1 MPPHCV
7 AFLMAG
13 KSGVCNKAGMDPVDV
28 ALCLAMDVSASV
40 DFEEFALMAGG
51 TAAALRDPEV
61 LAAATSGPR
70 RAAAVCLLLWSG
82 VGARDLAVGWTRI
95 ADADAAAALAD
106 AIENTPRLPAPGA
119 TAIGEG
125 MAAGLALLASF
136 PGDARRLVL
145 DVSGDG
151 RHNQGRAPAPVRDL
165 AVAAGITVNGL
176 AILNEEP
183 DLLAHYA
190 EEVIGGPGSFAMDC
204 ADYPDFAE
212 AILRK
217 LRREL
222 GGALVA

>member
-1 MPPHCV
+1 ME
-7 AFLMAG
+7 
-13 KSGVCNKAGMDPVDV
+13 PVDV
-28 ALCLAMDVSASV
+28 ALCLAMDASASV
-40 DFEEFALMAGG
+40 DFVEFGLMAGG

-70 RAAAVCLLLWSG
+70 RAAALCVLVWSG
-82 VGARDLAVGWTRI
+82 LGAQDVAVGWTRL
-95 ADADAAAALAD
+95 ADAAGAATLAEAVED
-106 AIENTPRLPAPGA
+106 MPRIPPAGA
-119 TAIGEG
+119 TALGEG
-125 MAAGLALLASF
+125 MAAGLALLARF

-151 RHNQGRAPAPVRDL
+151 RHNQGRPPGPVRDL

-183 DLLAHYA
+183 DLLDHYA
-190 EEVIGGPGSFAMDC
+190 AEVIGGPGSFAMTC
-204 ADYPDFAE
+204 GDYADFAE

-222 GGALVA
+222 GGTLVAGRPAPEA

>member
-1 MPPHCV
+1 ME
-7 AFLMAG
+7 
-13 KSGVCNKAGMDPVDV
+13 PVDI

-40 DFEEFALMAGG
+40 DYEEFALMAGG
-51 TAAALRDPEV
+51 TAAALREPEV

-82 VGARDLAVGWTRI
+82 VGAQDVAVGWTRLDS
-95 ADADAAAALAD
+95 AESAAALAE
-106 AIENTPRLPAPGA
+106 AVELTPRIPPPGA

-125 MAAGLALLASF
+125 MAAGLALLARL
-136 PGDARRLVL
+136 PGEARRLVL

-151 RHNQGRAPAPVRDL
+151 RHNAGRPPGPVRDL

-183 DLLAHYA
+183 DLLDHYA
-190 EEVIGGPGSFAMDC
+190 AEVIGGQGSFAMTC

-222 GGALVA
+222 GGSLIV